1 MESTTRR
8 ATKNTAEGAAER
20 STPRSGSTDNGAAK
34 RSAPNHK
41 AAKHSAPRSGAA
53 TARPATKVYL
63 DNASTSFPKPPG
75 VAKAVVQY
83 INDVG
88 CNLDRSGFGTSCVLN
103 RKTRQARTLL
113 AELFNCPDFR
123 QVVLTPSIT
132 FALNIVIK
140 GLLKRGDHVLISG
153 MEHNAVTRPLHQL
166 RKRGVS
172 FSVIP
177 CDSRGQLDTDTI
189 APLLKKQ
196 TKAIISLH
204 ASNVCGTILP
214 IRQIGRIAQ
223 DNGLLYILDSAQ
235 TAGVLPID
243 MQKDQVSVLCFAA
256 HKGLL
261 GAPGVGGFLIAPE
274 IARQIEPIVA
284 GGTGILSELQE
295 MPEDTPMRFE
305 AGTPNLMGYYGLAA
319 SLSWVKRVGI
329 NKIHQQEMANYSYL
343 LAGLQ
348 SIGGLRILGT
358 QDSRR
363 SVAVLA
369 IDLPSAD
376 LGSSGGGASGGGGA
390 VGGGGGHGSVG
401 TALGGAG
408 GGGIPGGAVGGGTIP
423 DNTALRGTTLGKIAY
438 RLDNKY
444 RIITRCGL
452 HCAPLANR
460 SLGTFP
466 TGTIRLSP
474 GYFTKK
480 SELDYALAAL
490 DEAVWHCTR
499 KPRGRGI

>member
-1 MESTTRR
+1 MALHTFSTVGGGNR
-8 ATKNTAEGAAER
+8 K
-20 STPRSGSTDNGAAK
+20 
-34 RSAPNHK
+34 
-41 AAKHSAPRSGAA
+41 
-53 TARPATKVYL
+53 TKVYL

-88 CNLDRSGFGTSCVLN
+88 CNLDRSGYGTSCVLN
-103 RKTRQARTLL
+103 RKTRRARSLL
-113 AELFNCPDFR
+113 AEMFNCPDFR

-166 RKRGVS
+166 QKRGVS

-177 CDSRGQLDTDTI
+177 CDNSGLLNTDAI
-189 APLLKKQ
+189 ATLLKKQ

-214 IRQIGRIAQ
+214 IRQIGKIAQ

-243 MQKDQVSVLCFAA
+243 IKKDHISILCFAG

-261 GAPGVGGFLIAPE
+261 GAPGVGGFVIAPE
-274 IARQIEPIVA
+274 IARQIEPIVV

-319 SLSWVKRVGI
+319 SLSWIKRVGMD
-329 NKIHQQEMANYSYL
+329 KIHQQETHNYRYL
-343 LAGLQ
+343 LNGLQ
-348 SIGGLRILGT
+348 AINDLRVLGT
-358 QDSRR
+358 QDPHR

-369 IDLPSAD
+369 IDLP
-376 LGSSGGGASGGGGA
+376 
-390 VGGGGGHGSVG
+390 G
-401 TALGGAG
+401 TD
-408 GGGIPGGAVGGGTIP
+408 I
-423 DNTALRGTTLGKIAY
+423 GKIAY

-444 RIITRCGL
+444 RVITRCGL

-466 TGTIRLSP
+466 SGTIRLSP

-480 SELDYALAAL
+480 GELDYALAAL
-490 DEAVWHCTR
+490 EESVWHS
-499 KPRGRGI
+499 RGKKRGIGI